1 MSISQQ
7 DYDAKVAEVMCLR
20 KELEDAKTYDIELEE
35 VGAPVGGRTPGFRQ
49 RKKKRRS
56 EIDQLNKNLGLLY
69 ERLDGKMLLVN
80 AFANVSREDRNLIVY
95 KNLREREQKDAL
107 EEKKKEQSFYEMRAF
122 NNSVKQGELNKK
134 LWTLEQTPHWDEK
147 TAAKYKGGIAYDGYV
162 DRQLQ
167 LSKQQ
172 HTANKYQ
179 YDYTYTY
186 KYNS

>member
-1 MSISQQ
+1 MNIRQK

-20 KELEDAKTYDIELEE
+20 KELEYSKAYDLEE
-35 VGAPVGGRTPGFRQ
+35 IGGGARQ
-49 RKKKRRS
+49 RKKRMTT
-56 EIDQLNKNLGLLY
+56 IDQLNQKLGLL
-69 ERLDGKMLLVN
+69 RGKMLLVN

-172 HTANKYQ
+172 RTSNKYK
-179 YDYTYTY
+179 YDY
-186 KYNS
+186 N